1 MLVKLVLLA
10 VFVYAAS
17 ASNPD
22 LYDENDMI
30 DYVMEGY
37 QEILNETEADQGLGG
52 LY

>member
-10 VFVYAAS
+10 AFVYAAS
-17 ASNPD
+17 ADGPEV
-22 LYDENDMI
+22 YDENDMI

-37 QEILNETEADQGLGG
+37 QDILNETEYDQGLGG